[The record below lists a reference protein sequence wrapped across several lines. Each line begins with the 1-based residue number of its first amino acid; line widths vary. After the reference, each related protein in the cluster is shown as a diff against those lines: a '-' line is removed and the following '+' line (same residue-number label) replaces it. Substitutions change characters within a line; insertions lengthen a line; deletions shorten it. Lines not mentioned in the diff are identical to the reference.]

1 MREPLTV
8 KLLWATVACML
19 LTLLPQP
26 VQLALVQ
33 WPLDFAAAQGGSA
46 LAVLGNFRPWQLAT
60 HVLVNSLLGLILG
73 VAPVLYFF
81 GAPLEGMWGSR
92 RYGLFLATC
101 LLGSALVVLAL
112 ASVTYWLGLSGNSY
126 ASGASGVTYAL
137 LFALAYVNPFQ
148 EVRLLLVQAPMHM
161 RSMSIVFSVIN
172 FVVGV
177 NRQGLWTET
186 GFLVGGVLV
195 AWLHI
200 RYWRGLPPF
209 RRRPPPPSKK
219 KSHLRVV

>member
-1 MREPLTV
+1 MMREPLTI
-8 KLLWATVACML
+8 KLLWATVGCML
-19 LTLLPQP
+19 LTLLPP
-26 VQLALVQ
+26 AVQMWLVQ
-33 WPLDFAAAQGGSA
+33 WPLDIAAVGDGSA
-46 LAVLGNFRPWQLAT
+46 LAVLGNFRPWQLVT

-112 ASVTYWLGLSGNSY
+112 ASLTYWLGLSGNSF

-148 EVRLLLVQAPMHM
+148 EVRLMLVQAPMHM
-161 RSMSIVFSVIN
+161 RTMAIVFSVIN

-177 NRQGLWTET
+177 NRQGLWTES
-186 GFLVGGVLV
+186 GFLLGGVLA

-209 RRRPPPPSKK
+209 RRKAPPKPRR
-219 KSHLRVV
+219 HLRSV

>member
-81 GAPLEGMWGSR
+81 GAPLEGMFDGAPLARKFAGECGSVLR
-92 RYGLFLATC
+92 RT
-101 LLGSALVVLAL
+101 
-112 ASVTYWLGLSGNSY
+112 LSS
-126 ASGASGVTYAL
+126 SGVKLRRHTVAQ
-137 LFALAYVNPFQ
+137 FNQ
-148 EVRLLLVQAPMHM
+148 KRW
-161 RSMSIVFSVIN
+161 FSV
-172 FVVGV
+172 
-177 NRQGLWTET
+177 
-186 GFLVGGVLV
+186 
-195 AWLHI
+195 
-200 RYWRGLPPF
+200 
-209 RRRPPPPSKK
+209 
-219 KSHLRVV
+219 